1 LELDL
6 LLRARVIKASIVIA
20 FITGILLSPKLW
32 ISDGRFFPMLKP
44 FEIIP
49 SLTSPVDIILISLFV
64 VLCFLWLFY
73 ENRIIGLM
81 AIGSLAA
88 MLLQDQMRWQ
98 PWVYLYFL
106 LLIPFL
112 LQSNNVT
119 SRRLVL
125 ICLQWIVAGVYIW
138 SGIHKWNINFLD
150 GTFAHI
156 IKSSGIGAEFQTWKK
171 AGYIIPFIEVSTGLA
186 LITPKFRKAGIYIAI
201 ITHVVILLYLSS
213 AALEPNSIV
222 YPWNIAMIVLV
233 YLLFWNTNDT
243 LFVTFREIQVNF
255 LLLIPVVMIWLFPL
269 LNLFGYWDHY
279 LSFSLYSSKPS
290 RFYVAIEKGEIHKID
305 KRLKDYFAD
314 IQGLQGGQLID
325 VDKWAFSQLNVPFY
339 PEMRL
344 FKKLSTE
351 FCDLGID
358 QDKLIFL
365 ELYHSNG
372 TLYNKFTCQELQLK

>member
-1 LELDL
+1 MELDL

-20 FITGILLSPKLW
+20 FITGILLSPNLW
-32 ISDGRFFPMLKP
+32 ISDDRFFPMLKP

-49 SLTSPVDIILISLFV
+49 SLASPVDLILISLFV
-64 VLCFLWLFY
+64 VLCFVWLFY

-81 AIGSLAA
+81 AIGSLGA

-112 LQSNNVT
+112 LQSNNAT
-119 SRRLVL
+119 NRRLVL

-138 SGIHKWNINFLD
+138 SGIHKWNLNFVE

-171 AGYIIPFIEVSTGLA
+171 VGYMIPFIEVSTGLA

-213 AALEPNSIV
+213 VALEPNSIV

-233 YLLFWNTNDT
+233 YLLFWKTSDT

-290 RFYVAIEKGEIHKID
+290 RFYIAIEKGEIHKID
-305 KRLKDYFAD
+305 KRLKNYFAD

-351 FCDLGID
+351 FCRVGID
-358 QDKLIFL
+358 QDKLVFL
-365 ELYHSNG
+365 ELYYSNG